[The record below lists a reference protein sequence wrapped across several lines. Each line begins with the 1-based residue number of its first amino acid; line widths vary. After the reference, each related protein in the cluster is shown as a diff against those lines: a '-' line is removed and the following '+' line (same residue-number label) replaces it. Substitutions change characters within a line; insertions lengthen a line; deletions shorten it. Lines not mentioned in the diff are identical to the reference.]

1 MIRSVMRSVFRR
13 APRLVAGFAAG
24 CALLAPRAAAHD
36 GPPYPIFV
44 DEDVGGWT
52 VSIWTDPDVGVGTF
66 YYYVVG
72 PAGDPSTDL
81 AVRVSSSP
89 QDGRSEEVTAV
100 SVLAEPGE
108 PFQLVGELPFH
119 HRGLWDTR
127 FAFERAGGDVVG
139 ELSYELDVTPP
150 GLGAFDLVWFAFPFL
165 ALGGLWLRALLAQ
178 RAHDREEGRSAGRD
192 GAPDAA

>member
-1 MIRSVMRSVFRR
+1 MTRSALR
-13 APRLVAGFAAG
+13 VAAALAASL
-24 CALLAPRAAAHD
+24 ALLAPRAAAHD

-44 DEDVGGWT
+44 DEEVGGWT

-66 YYYVVG
+66 YYYVDG
-72 PAGDPSTDL
+72 PGGAPSSDL
-81 AVRVSSSP
+81 LVRVTSSP
-89 QDGRSEEVTAV
+89 LDGRSEEVTAA
-100 SVLAEPGE
+100 SVVAEPGE

-127 FAFERAGGDVVG
+127 FAFELPGGAALG

-150 GLGAFDLVWFAFPFL
+150 GLGAFDVLWFAFPFL

-178 RAHDREEGRSAGRD
+178 RAYDREG
-192 GAPDAA
+192 GAADPDPSTDVA